1 MGARNTFPCSG
12 KHRPHNEKD
21 PGPPDSHTVDETPLQ
36 LEKCSLEAM
45 TTRLCPYGYEMAEDN
60 LTAPRDGLTELPTDE
75 ILSLLTRHLE
85 AQKNVKVL
93 DWKQHA
99 AEKETLLIGILTWA
113 LNLID
118 TTHSLQESLRNVL
131 TRFAR
136 AQDQVLALQRE
147 QEEAAGVRASLE
159 LRLDKAVILL
169 KTAEDR
175 ARRLRRRS
183 KTAG

>member
-1 MGARNTFPCSG
+1 MGARNILPCSG
-12 KHRPHNEKD
+12 KQRPRDEKD
-21 PGPPDSHTVDETPLQ
+21 PGPPDSQTVNETPLQ
-36 LEKCSLEAM
+36 LEKCGLEAM

-60 LTAPRDGLTELPTDE
+60 LTAPHDGSTELPPDE
-75 ILSLLTRHLE
+75 ILLLLTRHLE

-118 TTHSLQESLRNVL
+118 TTQSLQESLRNVL

-136 AQDQVLALQRE
+136 AQDQVVALQRE
-147 QEEAAGVRASLE
+147 QEEAAEVRASLE
-159 LRLDKAVILL
+159 MQLDKAEILL

-175 ARRLRRRS
+175 AMTLETEL
-183 KTAG
+183 KTAV